1 VLELLE
7 ACSSNTRKNK
17 NARRKPD
24 LCSNDRSTPA
34 RFVRGTPPFKKTAGS
49 DFQLPNQTMA
59 TALMGMGTKA
69 PTLRY
74 PFKVAADAGSFVV
87 DKVNK
92 SVDSSMAFSKKSM
105 EGIKKK

>member
-1 VLELLE
+1 
-7 ACSSNTRKNK
+7 
-17 NARRKPD
+17 
-24 LCSNDRSTPA
+24 
-34 RFVRGTPPFKKTAGS
+34 
-49 DFQLPNQTMA
+49 MA

-74 PFKVAADAGSFVV
+74 PVKVAADAGSFVV